1 MAAIEINILYTSFIY
16 YATVIMYQ
24 LQSSANIYYTP
35 WCVRSSAPTNTS
47 LSG

>member
-16 YATVIMYQ
+16 CATVIMYQ